1 MIKQIT
7 NNLLPIAVVVMAT
20 LLISNI
26 LRKSP
31 PNEKL
36 IRAEMKIEQLEE
48 KRKYDSLLL
57 VEQLKA
63 KDLVIAALQ
72 QKDTVIIQKINSSND
87 RIKNIPTTV
96 PFDDAGLRAEAGRAL
111 HGN

>member
-1 MIKQIT
+1 MSNIGIKDIFMV
-7 NNLLPIAVVVMAT
+7 AVIVLAT

-48 KRKYDSLLL
+48 KRKSDSVLSA
-57 VEQLKA
+57 ERLKA
-63 KDLVIAALQ
+63 KDDLIQLLQ
-72 QKDTVIIQKINSSND
+72 QKDTIIIRNINSSND
-87 RIKNIPTTV
+87 RIKKIPAAV
-96 PFDDAGLRAEAGRAL
+96 NNLDKQQLRGAFT
-111 HGN
+111 NF

>member
-1 MIKQIT
+1 MSNIGIKDIFMV
-7 NNLLPIAVVVMAT
+7 AVIVLAT

-48 KRKYDSLLL
+48 KRKSDSLVW
-57 VEQLKA
+57 VEKLKV
-63 KDLVIAALQ
+63 KDAEIEALK
-72 QKDTVIIQKINSSND
+72 QKDTVFIQRIIQSND
-87 RIKNIPTTV
+87 RIKQIPVTV
-96 PFDDAGLRAEAGRAL
+96 SGFDKSELRRAIT
-111 HGN
+111 NY